1 MTENIKS
8 PALKVFSDDTEINFL
23 ISVVND
29 PDGNQAISFK
39 LNSVLPRSKNV
50 AMPSH
55 GIVITNFQSPRDS
68 GALCPFTGCF
78 GEWNFYFVPPK
89 IFFRKNQNRKF
100 HSRSYVRN
108 HVSNNLKP
116 AM

>member
-1 MTENIKS
+1 MTENMKS

-55 GIVITNFQSPRDS
+55 GIVITNFQSHRNS

-78 GEWNFYFVPPK
+78 GEWNFFGASTSSLPVFPM
-89 IFFRKNQNRKF
+89 
-100 HSRSYVRN
+100 VTLRN
-108 HVSNNLKP
+108 D
-116 AM
+116 